1 MKKILTLLILGAGL
15 ALSAQ
20 EVRFGVQGALSF
32 PSHDLGDR
40 ADTGL
45 QVGGHALWDLARGR
59 ELVARVDAT
68 SFGQNHD
75 LKVRELAIGA
85 DYLYHFE
92 GRPRGAYA
100 LAGLAA
106 QSFHTSRTGHS
117 SNDSG
122 LGVDL
127 GAGYDLNRNLGLQAR
142 FTTTSL
148 SSISYDA
155 LNLGV
160 TYTF

>member
-1 MKKILTLLILGAGL
+1 MNRTLTILILSTGL

-20 EVRFGVQGALSF
+20 DARFGVQGALSF
-32 PSHDLGDR
+32 PRQDLADV

-45 QVGGHALWDLARGR
+45 QAGGHALWDFGVGRGLMARAD
-59 ELVARVDAT
+59 LT
-68 SFGQNHD
+68 SYGQNHD
-75 LKVRELAIGA
+75 FKVRTLAVGA

-92 GRPRGAYA
+92 GRPRGVYA